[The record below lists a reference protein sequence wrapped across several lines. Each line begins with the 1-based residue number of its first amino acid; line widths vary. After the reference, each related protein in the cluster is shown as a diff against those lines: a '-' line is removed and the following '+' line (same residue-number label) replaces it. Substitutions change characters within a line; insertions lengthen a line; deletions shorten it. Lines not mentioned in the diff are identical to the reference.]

1 MFRPTWVEV
10 DLGAI
15 AHNLRALKGHLG
27 EGVSIL
33 AVVKA
38 DGYGHG
44 AVPVSDVALSG
55 GADLLGV
62 ACVEE
67 ALELRAAGINAPT
80 LVLSAVLPEV
90 IEGALAEDI
99 ALTVG
104 EVSFARVL
112 AAKAQARGMAARVH
126 VKVDT
131 GMSRLGLPVATAVEG
146 VTEIATLAGIRLEGL
161 CTHFPSAD
169 DDPDF
174 TREQV
179 RTFSGIAAELDRRGI
194 RPPWL
199 HTANSAAAIGLPES
213 RFNLARIG
221 LAMYGLHGSA
231 AAPWPLDLRPALS
244 LKARATAVRPLAAGA
259 TVSYGRTY
267 RAERPT
273 TLATAP
279 IGYADGYSRA
289 LSNRGQMLVRGQR
302 CPIVGR
308 VCMDATM
315 IDVGAIADV
324 GVGEEIVVYGQQ
336 NGERISV
343 EEVAALL
350 DTIPYEVVCAIGKR
364 VPRRYLAAEGAQ

>member
-1 MFRPTWVEV
+1 MHRPTWVEV

-15 AHNLRALKGHLG
+15 AHNLRVLRRHLG
-27 EGVSIL
+27 DAVHVT

-44 AVPVSDVALSG
+44 AVPVSDVALAG

-67 ALELRAAGINAPT
+67 ALELRAAGIDAPI

-90 IEGALAEDI
+90 IDGALDADV

-104 EVSFARVL
+104 DVAFAHVL
-112 AAKAQARGMAARVH
+112 AAKSQARGATARAH
-126 VKVDT
+126 VKIDT
-131 GMSRLGLPVATAVEG
+131 GMSRLGLPVEQAVEG
-146 VTEIATLAGIRLEGL
+146 IIEIASLEGIRLEGV

-169 DDPDF
+169 DDPEF
-174 TREQV
+174 TSAQV
-179 RTFSGIAAELDRRGI
+179 RTFGQIIAELGRRGV
-194 RPPWL
+194 RPPCL
-199 HTANSAAAIGLPES
+199 HLANSAAAIGLPES
-213 RFNLARIG
+213 RFNRVRIG

-244 LKARATAVRPLAAGA
+244 LKARVTSVRALAAGA

-267 RAERPT
+267 RADRPT
-273 TLATAP
+273 TLATVP

-289 LSNRGQMLVRGQR
+289 LSNRGAMLVRGRR

-315 IDVGAIADV
+315 IDIGALSDA
-324 GVGEEIVVYGQQ
+324 GVGEEVVVYGRQ
-336 NGERISV
+336 GSERIAV

-350 DTIPYEVVCAIGKR
+350 DTIPYEIVCAIGKR
-364 VPRRYLAAEGAQ
+364 VPRRYLVAEEGE